1 MRIGS
6 CIAIG
11 LLVAGSVWGDGFRF
25 HSSTFRV
32 GPFPTSIAAAD
43 LNGDGIPEI
52 VTANRGHLSDP
63 SDEIPGGEELSL
75 LVATK
80 KLAYVAEPPLSAGFG
95 PYAVAIA
102 NIDALKEPDLVVVN
116 FMATRNRDLSLLRN
130 IGDNLFEPH
139 HFGVDD
145 EALRYTQRRDGVG
158 NPVFTTPGL
167 TALVI
172 DDFDRDGYRDVVA
185 TGWSSDTLVYFPGDA
200 DTYFGVPVLVPIA
213 GNPRDL
219 ASHDFDRDGNKDLV
233 IALYSTNEIALLKGN
248 GDGTFEEVNRFSS
261 RGTLPSSV
269 ALGDINGDG
278 KKDLIVGHRHADDS
292 VVIFYGDGKFEF
304 SVAQE
309 LLFGEDRKKIE
320 SDIRDVLVEDFNEDG
335 KPDLAIGCAAS
346 RKIIILTNTT
356 KKDASLGTFKRE
368 KYTVKK
374 GSPQALCSADFN
386 GDGKLDIGV
395 ALWDENRVTLL
406 LGR

>member
-1 MRIGS
+1 MRFGS

-43 LNGDGIPEI
+43 LNDDGIPEI
-52 VTANRGHLSDP
+52 ITANRGHLSDP

-75 LVATK
+75 LVAK
-80 KLAYVAEPPLSAGFG
+80 EKLDYVAEPPLSTGFG

-130 IGDNLFEPH
+130 IEDNLFEPH
-139 HFGVDD
+139 HFSVDD

-172 DDFDRDGYRDVVA
+172 DDFDKNGYRDVVA

-200 DTYFGVPVLVPIA
+200 DTYFGDPVLVPIA

-219 ASHDFDRDGNKDLV
+219 ASHDFDRDGDEDLV
-233 IALYSTNEIALLKGN
+233 VALYRTNEIALLKGN
-248 GDGTFEEVNRFSS
+248 GDGTFEEVNRFAS
-261 RGTLPSSV
+261 RGTLPSSL

-309 LLFGEDRKKIE
+309 LMFGEDRKKIE

-335 KPDLAIGCAAS
+335 KPDLAISCAAS
-346 RKIIILTNTT
+346 QKIIILTNAT
-356 KKDASLGTFKRE
+356 KKEASLGTFKRK
-368 KYTVKK
+368 KYSVKK
-374 GSPQALCSADFN
+374 GSPHALCSADFN
-386 GDGKLDIGV
+386 RDGKLDIGV
-395 ALWDENRVTLL
+395 ALWGEDRVTLL